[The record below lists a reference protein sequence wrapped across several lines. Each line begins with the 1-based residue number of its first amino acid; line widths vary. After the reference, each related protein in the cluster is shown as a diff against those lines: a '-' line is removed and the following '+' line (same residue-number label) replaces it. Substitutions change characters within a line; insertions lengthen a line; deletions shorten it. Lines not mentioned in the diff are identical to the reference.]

1 MLANLSDKTTYECV
15 KEPSDMLKK
24 SVVNFMDKFNETKIN
39 ISDALIENK
48 NIPRAYGLIKLHKI
62 GHPAKIIV
70 PYIDSPI
77 KKLSNYYKNILTA
90 ACPRP
95 QQVIKNSNDFKEKIQ
110 NIKICQNHV
119 MASAAVESMFP
130 SIPFLHFIF

>member
-24 SVVNFMDKFNETKIN
+24 RVVNFMDKFNETKIN

-62 GHPAKIIV
+62 G
-70 PYIDSPI
+70 
-77 KKLSNYYKNILTA
+77 
-90 ACPRP
+90 
-95 QQVIKNSNDFKEKIQ
+95 
-110 NIKICQNHV
+110 
-119 MASAAVESMFP
+119 
-130 SIPFLHFIF
+130 